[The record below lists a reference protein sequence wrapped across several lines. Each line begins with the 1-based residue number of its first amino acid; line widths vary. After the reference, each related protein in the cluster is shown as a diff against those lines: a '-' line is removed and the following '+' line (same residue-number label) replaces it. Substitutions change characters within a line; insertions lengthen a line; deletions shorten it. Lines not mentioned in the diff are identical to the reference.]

1 MLHGYRDNH
10 GRELRAL
17 RLVDSHRVRQRDLV
31 QFPVV
36 VDNQPFVEP
45 YRDFLLHGVDPLDH
59 AYVAVE
65 DLLFVVVLSLDDLVP
80 DLEPPAESL
89 RGGFTEPNGI
99 QSTLEHRVQLADS
112 DRSPVHWAQNL
123 NVTDWVEPIS
133 PWCKSWSVE
142 HLVFG
147 IHRDSL

>member
-65 DLLFVVVLSLDDLVP
+65 DLLFVVVLSLDDLVA
-80 DLEPPAESL
+80 DL
-89 RGGFTEPNGI
+89 
-99 QSTLEHRVQLADS
+99 